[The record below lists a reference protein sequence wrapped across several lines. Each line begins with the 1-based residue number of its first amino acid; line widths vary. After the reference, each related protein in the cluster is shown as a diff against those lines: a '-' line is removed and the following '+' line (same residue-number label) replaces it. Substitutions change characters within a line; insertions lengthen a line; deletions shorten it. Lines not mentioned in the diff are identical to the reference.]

1 MTVDWSVV
9 RPKNWLGDWSVR
21 SSKDGSEDWSTALLG
36 QSTSGKGRPMFDG
49 NVLTERGSVVGGFKD
64 GVAKS
69 KGLLMKTSGWV
80 KGTVSA

>member
-1 MTVDWSVV
+1 
-9 RPKNWLGDWSVR
+9 
-21 SSKDGSEDWSTALLG
+21 
-36 QSTSGKGRPMFDG
+36 MFDG